1 MEKVEVWEWVDNE
14 SIIVLVKQ
22 GLLQAI
28 GVTVYCSLVGLVMWK
43 GDEIFG
49 KVDTFISPIVALLM
63 LSVSALICGLLV
75 FYKPYKLF
83 FENKKEEAV
92 NVVLST
98 AISLFIILLILFG
111 VMFFIK

>member
-14 SIIVLVKQ
+14 SIMVLVKQ
-22 GLLQAI
+22 GLLQAF

-43 GDEIFG
+43 GNEIFG
-49 KVDTFISPIVALLM
+49 KVDSYIGPVTVLVM
-63 LSVSALICGLLV
+63 LSVSALICGLIV

-83 FENKKEEAV
+83 FENKKEEAI

-98 AISLFIILLILFG
+98 AISLFVILLVLFGIMIIL
-111 VMFFIK
+111 K